1 VTGPVVTA
9 IFSWRASEQLG
20 YQAIVDRLNADLARY
35 PAPISPDPARTRT
48 DWTRSSIQSLL
59 TNPKYTGYMVW
70 NRRATKK
77 RGKVNAPSEWVWSPQ
92 PTHEP
97 LVTRELFDAAQRAGG
112 ERRGSRSANTINRHP
127 ATKRSYLLR
136 SYVFCE
142 MCGRRMFGKTL
153 RGRTYYA
160 CQPGLNLGQAAA
172 DRHPDHPGSIWVRED
187 GLLDGLHQLL
197 DERVFGPDR
206 RELLAAELGHE
217 TTQRRDDHAARRA
230 ALERAIAQIGERQD
244 RLIATLETRDDAT
257 GALFD
262 RVRDRMDTLERE
274 RTAKV
279 AALRELDQAADPASD
294 PGLLDALPTTT
305 IDWNEVPAEFQRD
318 LFDALQVHIRY
329 DRTTNTAHGQ
339 VTLVGDT
346 GTRVPDAIRAENKEP
361 GPTDRADRSIVVR
374 APGRIRTCD
383 ARLRK
388 PPLYPLSYEGG
399 DVVGRWT

>member
-1 VTGPVVTA
+1 
-9 IFSWRASEQLG
+9 
-20 YQAIVDRLNADLARY
+20 
-35 PAPISPDPARTRT
+35 
-48 DWTRSSIQSLL
+48 
-59 TNPKYTGYMVW
+59 
-70 NRRATKK
+70 
-77 RGKVNAPSEWVWSPQ
+77 
-92 PTHEP
+92 
-97 LVTRELFDAAQRAGG
+97 
-112 ERRGSRSANTINRHP
+112 
-127 ATKRSYLLR
+127 
-136 SYVFCE
+136 
-142 MCGRRMFGKTL
+142 MFGKTL

-279 AALRELDQAADPASD
+279 AALRELDQAAEPASD

-305 IDWNEVPAEFQRD
+305 IDWTDVPAEFQRD
-318 LFDALQVHIRY
+318 LFDALHVQIRY

-346 GTRVPDAIRAENKEP
+346 GNRVPDAISAETKEP
-361 GPTDRADRSIVVR
+361 GPTDRAGRSIVVR
-374 APGRIRTCD
+374 APGRIRTC
-383 ARLRK
+383 AFA
-388 PPLYPLSYEGG
+388 SGG
-399 DVVGRWT
+399 RRSIP